1 MHRTAANELLL
12 LVVINT
18 AVLLLFALSF
28 ARVRGGD
35 WRSLSVLPAFLVA
48 LFAEMYGFPLTI
60 FLLSTFLATR
70 YPQIDPFSFS
80 AGRFWQTLFGS
91 DDTSL
96 AYLVYF
102 VSYALIAGGF
112 LLAAYAWRILYE
124 AQRNNT
130 IARTGPYSY
139 VRHPQYIGFMLV
151 MFALLLA
158 WPALS
163 TVVMLPVLTLMYV
176 RLARFEERSAV
187 KQFGD
192 EYRRYRET
200 TPAFLPR
207 PGATISKS

>member
-18 AVLLLFALSF
+18 VLLLLFALSF

-48 LFAEMYGFPLTI
+48 LFVEMYGFPLTI
-60 FLLSTFLATR
+60 YLLSTLLANR

-91 DDTSL
+91 DDTPL
-96 AYLVYF
+96 LYLVYF

-124 AQRNNT
+124 AQRTNT

-139 VRHPQYIGFMLV
+139 VRHPQYLGFMLV
-151 MFALLLA
+151 MFGLLLA

-163 TVVMLPVLTLMYV
+163 TVVMFPILTVMYV
-176 RLARFEERSAV
+176 RLARSEERNAV
-187 KQFGD
+187 EQFGD
-192 EYRRYRET
+192 EYRCYQEQA
-200 TPAFLPR
+200 PAFFPK
-207 PGATISKS
+207 ATGSD